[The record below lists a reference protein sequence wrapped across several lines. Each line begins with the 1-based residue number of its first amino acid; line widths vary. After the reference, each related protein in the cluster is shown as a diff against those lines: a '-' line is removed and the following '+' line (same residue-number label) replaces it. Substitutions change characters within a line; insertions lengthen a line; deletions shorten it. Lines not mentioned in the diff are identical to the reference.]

1 MPVPESTVFQ
11 RLGRL
16 ASVIDPDG
24 CPATTIDEVFTGKPL
39 GPIPL
44 ADADDVHAAFTKAS
58 VAQRDWS
65 ARPVRDRA
73 AVIKRYRA
81 LVLERR
87 DLLLDI
93 IQAETGK
100 ARWTAQE
107 EILGIIAGTRYYA
120 RMAPELLKP
129 KRVPGPLPGLT
140 RVRVHA
146 QPKGVVGVIAP
157 WNYPMFLAIG
167 DSIPALLAGNA
178 VVLKPAS
185 RTPFAAL
192 ANAELLYEAGL
203 PRELLAVVPGS
214 GSTVGRAIVEDCD
227 YLMFTGSSA
236 TGRVLARQCADRLI
250 GFSAELGGKNPMIV
264 TAGADLDKVAKAA
277 LRACFSN
284 AGQLCLSIE
293 RIYVEQAIA
302 EEFMAKFVAAIE
314 AMPLGAGYDF
324 STAMG
329 SLSSAEQLATVA
341 KHLADAKSKG
351 ATVVAGGKARPDL
364 GPLFFEPTVLTGVTA
379 EMDCAREETFGPLV
393 GIYPVADVDEAVRL
407 ANDTAYGLSASVW
420 AATPAQ
426 GEAIAVRLRSG
437 AVNVDE
443 GYAVAAAS
451 PTAPMGG
458 MGISGLG
465 RRHGPEGLLKY
476 TEPQTVAAAL
486 VVGLDAPPRMSAE
499 RWQRMQVPMAEFVS
513 KLPGR

>member
-1 MPVPESTVFQ
+1 MPVPESSVFQ
-11 RLGRL
+11 RVSRL
-16 ASVIDPDG
+16 ASVADHVG
-24 CPATTIDEVFTGKPL
+24 CPTTTIDEVFTGHPL
-39 GPIPL
+39 GRVPL
-44 ADADDVHAAFTKAS
+44 ADAADVHLAFTKAA
-58 VAQRDWS
+58 VAQCHW
-65 ARPVRDRA
+65 AALPVHDRV

-81 LVLERR
+81 LVLENR

-107 EILGIIAGTRYYA
+107 EVLGILAGTRYYA
-120 RMAPELLKP
+120 RLAPELLKP
-129 KRVPGPLPGLT
+129 RRVPGPLPGLT

-185 RTPFAAL
+185 RTPFSAL

-203 PRELLAVVPGS
+203 PRDLLAVVPGS
-214 GSTVGRAIVEDCD
+214 GSTVGGAIVENCD
-227 YLMFTGSSA
+227 FLMFTGSSA

-250 GFSAELGGKNPMIV
+250 GCSAELGGKNPMIV
-264 TAGADLDKVAKAA
+264 TAGVDVDKVARAA

-293 RIYVEQAIA
+293 RVYVEQSIA
-302 EEFMAKFVAAIE
+302 DEFTAKFVAAIE
-314 AMPLGAGYDF
+314 AMPLGPGYDF
-324 STAMG
+324 AAAMG

-351 ATVVAGGKARPDL
+351 AKVITGGKPRPDL
-364 GPLFFEPTVLTGVTA
+364 GPLFFEPTVLTGVTR

-393 GIYPVADVDEAVRL
+393 AIYPVADTDQAIRL
-407 ANDTAYGLSASVW
+407 ANDTEYGLSASVW
-420 AATPAQ
+420 AATPAE

-443 GYAVAAAS
+443 CYAVAAAS
-451 PTAPMGG
+451 PGAPMGG
-458 MGISGLG
+458 MGSSGLG

-476 TEPQTVAAAL
+476 TEPQTVATAL
-486 VVGLDAPPRMSAE
+486 VVDLDAPPHMSAE
-499 RWQRMQVPMAEFVS
+499 RWQRLQVPMAEFVG
-513 KLPGR
+513 KFPGR